1 MVQDGG
7 ECRDVGSGWGA
18 AQNPEWYGRALQRWG
33 KAENFPVKK
42 TCSRNKTVRLVC
54 NEKAGVGLAAG
65 MGGWDPA

>member
-1 MVQDGG
+1 MPPTTDGVSLRTLNG
-7 ECRDVGSGWGA
+7 TEEPCRDG
-18 AQNPEWYGRALQRWG
+18 G

-65 MGGWDPA
+65 MGR